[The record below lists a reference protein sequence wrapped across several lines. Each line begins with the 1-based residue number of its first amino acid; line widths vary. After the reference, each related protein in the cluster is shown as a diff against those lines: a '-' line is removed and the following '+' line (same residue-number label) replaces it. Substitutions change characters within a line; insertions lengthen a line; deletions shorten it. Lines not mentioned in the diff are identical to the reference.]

1 VIRLHITVEGQT
13 EQRFVKDI
21 LSSHLAERSV
31 FADARPVLT
40 SKDKRAGREYRG
52 GFRRTGAYQAAK
64 KDICA
69 WMKAD
74 RNADARFTTMFDL
87 YALPVDF
94 PGHADAAS
102 EADPYRRTAVLEAA
116 LQADI
121 RRELDD
127 PRFIPY
133 IQLHEF
139 EALILAD
146 PQRLDWEYLEHDAQ
160 IARIVA
166 MVAREG
172 GNPELID
179 DGEMTAPSK
188 RIIAEIPEYDGQKAT
203 SGPLIAAKIGL
214 PTLRVKCT
222 HFAEWLHRLEGL
234 ADANP

>member
-1 VIRLHITVEGQT
+1 MIRLHVTVEGQT
-13 EQRFVKDI
+13 EQRFVKDV
-21 LSSHLAERSV
+21 LSVHLAERWV
-31 FADARPVLT
+31 IVDARPVLT

-69 WMKAD
+69 WMKED

-87 YALPVDF
+87 YALPDDF
-94 PGHADAAS
+94 PGHADAAG
-102 EADPYRRTAVLEAA
+102 EADPYRRTAALEAA

-121 RRELDD
+121 CQELDD

-146 PQRLDWEYLEHDAQ
+146 PRQLDSEYMEHAVQ
-160 IARIVA
+160 IERIVK

-179 DGEMTAPSK
+179 DGETTAPSK
-188 RIIAEIPEYDGQKAT
+188 RIIAEIPEYDGNKAT
-203 SGPLIAAKIGL
+203 SGPLVAGKIGL
-214 PTLRVKCT
+214 PTLRQKCA
-222 HFAEWLHRLEGL
+222 HFAEWLKRLEGL
-234 ADANP
+234 GRAHP